1 MGIFPA
7 TGGDIRG
14 IYISGKT
21 LTKER
26 NWGLVLVYMN
36 LYRNDTTHDFHT

>member
-14 IYISGKT
+14 IYINGCGKA

-26 NWGLVLVYMN
+26 NWGLVLVYMD
-36 LYRNDTTHDFHT
+36 LYRN

>member
-14 IYISGKT
+14 IYINGKI

-26 NWGLVLVYMN
+26 NWGLVLVYMD
-36 LYRNDTTHDFHT
+36 LYRN